1 MDKLNSI
8 HKLKLLDLNPHLM
21 CVLCGGYYIDATTI
35 VECLHSF
42 CRSCIVKH
50 LESSK
55 YCPICEVQVHK
66 TKPLLNIRPDKTL
79 QNIVYKL
86 VPGLFANE
94 MRSRR
99 KFYRERPH
107 YIKPTNSEL
116 IGEVSNE
123 IYINDDNITFSL
135 VYHAGSIT
143 SSSNNFGE
151 GYREILPPFHQ
162 DLKRYFKCPTG
173 VTVYHLKKLL
183 KKKYDLNDNNY
194 KMEIYL
200 MDQPLR
206 EELTLLDVSYIY
218 HWKSVGFNFVCLFVC
233 LSNNASI
240 YRLIKFKIVCLFV
253 CLQKGSLNLT
263 CKIFEN
269 VIKRQKLEEKFYSNA
284 SLTTGMSSR
293 EETEG
298 KKERINCTEP
308 KMNEVKRE
316 KEEGMEVV
324 GKKKKKNDGESE
336 KLKNGES
343 HGKSDVDNTISRIGE
358 IGKNSSPS
366 DCKKEN
372 VQPTGSSCDAHNKT
386 ETSKVKE
393 NGVVVKEG
401 ESKEVQ
407 LQISE
412 SGVMSVSQVEDGK
425 IVRTLEDAPPKVINN
440 QHLITG
446 LSLGLN
452 KGNDN
457 GGETNGNKVDGNNVD
472 RTPVVTTTTTTT
484 VAAVTPASV
493 ATATSTSTAVTESH
507 RKTSTKPVKS
517 YKTIRC
523 APKTW
528 NPVIPKEKL
537 RPTLMKNSPE
547 EPKKPLKF
555 FKMRNMPRFL
565 GNPSSGVKP
574 LFAHE
579 PQENNNGEED
589 KKKGQDN
596 KKQQQQPAETVKNKI
611 LKIDPKTLRP
621 IEKSTSEDVKVTP
634 TTPTVPNL
642 LTNPF
647 IPNNNHFL
655 FSDLHLLPP
664 NCGNF
669 TNSKFDVK
677 NNDFAPDK
685 SPPTGG
691 IFKNPLP
698 NGSYPP
704 ICFPTPD
711 HKSNFYP
718 FSNLTKPQN
727 FPFPVTDKMD
737 PLLRASRLS
746 PFGNLAGFNVAGFHA
761 SLPPSISRLL
771 NPHHHFR
778 KINQSLENNNN
789 NNSSSS
795 SSGSG
800 SSSGGSSSNSRKN
813 KDESTKVET
822 KNNATNCDDS
832 LKIITNATDATS
844 GNEKNVSISQG
855 GNIKINNESAS
866 IAEVKSIRDNNSHV
880 DDKDTKR

>member
-1 MDKLNSI
+1 
-8 HKLKLLDLNPHLM
+8 
-21 CVLCGGYYIDATTI
+21 
-35 VECLHSF
+35 
-42 CRSCIVKH
+42 
-50 LESSK
+50 
-55 YCPICEVQVHK
+55 
-66 TKPLLNIRPDKTL
+66 
-79 QNIVYKL
+79 
-86 VPGLFANE
+86 
-94 MRSRR
+94 
-99 KFYRERPH
+99 
-107 YIKPTNSEL
+107 
-116 IGEVSNE
+116 
-123 IYINDDNITFSL
+123 
-135 VYHAGSIT
+135 
-143 SSSNNFGE
+143 
-151 GYREILPPFHQ
+151 
-162 DLKRYFKCPTG
+162 
-173 VTVYHLKKLL
+173 
-183 KKKYDLNDNNY
+183 
-194 KMEIYL
+194 
-200 MDQPLR
+200 
-206 EELTLLDVSYIY
+206 
-218 HWKSVGFNFVCLFVC
+218 
-233 LSNNASI
+233 
-240 YRLIKFKIVCLFV
+240 
-253 CLQKGSLNLT
+253 
-263 CKIFEN
+263 
-269 VIKRQKLEEKFYSNA
+269 
-284 SLTTGMSSR
+284 MSSR

-316 KEEGMEVV
+316 KEEGMGVV
-324 GKKKKKNDGESE
+324 GKKKKKNDVESE
-336 KLKNGES
+336 KMKNGEN

-457 GGETNGNKVDGNNVD
+457 GGETNGNKVDGNNID
-472 RTPVVTTTTTTT
+472 RTPMATASVAATTTAA
-484 VAAVTPASV
+484 AAVTPASV

-579 PQENNNGEED
+579 PQENNNGGED

-596 KKQQQQPAETVKNKI
+596 KKQQQQQPAETVKNKI

-832 LKIITNATDATS
+832 LKIITNATAATS
-844 GNEKNVSISQG
+844 GNENVSTMKNEENKMSNTVVENSSKGETEKEKETKKEVEVKVREEEGKKDEGSNNNNNNDGDKNEIKEKENGKETNDKIENENSDKVVDGSEVIKRKEDKTETEMKITENDETTKEKSNDDDDDKKNCKEKCDDDKNMEKKENETVMKKNQSKTETWDVNTGESGNKTETETVEKTLENNLIKGNEKNVSISQG
-855 GNIKINNESAS
+855 GDIKINNESAS